1 VLIQQRSLMNSGSV
15 VNLPS
20 FHPALSLKKIPF
32 LLLVS
37 DFLGIVFCL
46 KICAVFG
53 LGDFKLDLDLLF
65 FGFLILVLLGLY
77 LGDTYRPDSQLEG
90 LRAPARILVTNVLI
104 GCVTATSLYFIGLW
118 RNTSFLTEHNLWL
131 PSLLLF
137 TLWAV
142 LTRIWSAT
150 WIRNHVDHCR
160 WLLVENNSF
169 AEGCH
174 KTLLSQPSIGQF
186 TILRSQLASA
196 SAAQSIANCDSLDR
210 LSTYLEQPWTGVIIS
225 EHTQLSDNQTRI
237 LMEARLR
244 GVQVMSP
251 QDFHENFRF
260 RIPADTLKD
269 SWFLL
274 SAGFNLFRGRVSWKL
289 KRVFDVCIASLLLLF
304 LAPVM
309 LLAAIAVK
317 LDSPGS
323 IFYSQTRTGLNGES
337 FRVYKFRSM
346 YQDAEKRG
354 AQWASER
361 DPRIT
366 RVGYWLRI
374 LRIDELPQIWNVLK
388 GEMSLIGP
396 RPERPE
402 FDVQLAEA
410 IPYYQLRYLVKPGIT
425 GWAQV
430 MYPYGASVED
440 AYEKFAYDL
449 YYIKNFSFW
458 LDIAIVLKTIRV
470 VFLGKGR

>member
-1 VLIQQRSLMNSGSV
+1 VVLQQQSIANVDSSINFHSFQPVPSLT
-15 VNLPS
+15 
-20 FHPALSLKKIPF
+20 KIP
-32 LLLVS
+32 LLLLLS
-37 DFLGIVFCL
+37 DFIGIIFCL
-46 KICAVFG
+46 KICHV
-53 LGDFKLDLDLLF
+53 LGFSEFNLDLDLLF
-65 FGFLILVLLGLY
+65 LCFLILVLLGLY

-90 LRAPARILVTNVLI
+90 LRAPARILIVNIVI
-104 GCVTATSLYFIGLW
+104 GCVTASIIYFLGLW
-118 RNTSFLTEHNLWL
+118 DNTLFLAKHDVWL
-131 PSLLLF
+131 PSLFLF
-137 TLWAV
+137 TFWAV
-142 LTRIWSAT
+142 LTRLWSASWT
-150 WIRNHVDHCR
+150 RSHIEQRR
-160 WLLVENNSF
+160 WLLLENSCF
-169 AEGCH
+169 ATEEGS
-174 KTLLSQPSIGQF
+174 KALFFKPFLGQF
-186 TILRSQLASA
+186 TILSA
-196 SAAQSIANCDSLDR
+196 QIGATSPSAANCDSLTK
-210 LSTYLEQPWTGVIIS
+210 LSTYLEQPWTGVIVS
-225 EHTQLSDNQTRI
+225 EHTQLSDADTHI

-244 GVQVMSP
+244 GVPVMTP
-251 QDFHENFRF
+251 QDFYESLQFK
-260 RIPADTLKD
+260 IPADTLKD

-274 SAGFNLFRGRVSWKL
+274 STGFNLFRSRVSCKL
-289 KRVFDVCIASLLLLF
+289 KRVFDVSMSSLLLL
-304 LAPVM
+304 LLTPVM

-317 LDSPGS
+317 LDSSGS
-323 IFYSQTRTGLNGES
+323 VFYSQTRTGLNGES

-346 YQDAEKRG
+346 YQDAESRG

-402 FDVQLAEA
+402 FDVKLAEA

-449 YYIKNFSFW
+449 YYIKNFSFF
-458 LDIAIVLKTIRV
+458 LDIAIALKTIRV
-470 VFLGKGR
+470 VLLGKGR

>member
-1 VLIQQRSLMNSGSV
+1 VLIQQRSPTNPGSV
-15 VNLPS
+15 INLPS
-20 FHPALSLKKIPF
+20 FQPTLSLKEIPF
-32 LLLVS
+32 LLLIS
-37 DFLGIVFCL
+37 DLLGIIFCL
-46 KICAVFG
+46 KFCDALG
-53 LGDFKLDLDLLF
+53 LGEFKLELDLLF

-90 LRAPARILVTNVLI
+90 LRAPARILITNVLI

-118 RNTSFLTEHNLWL
+118 RNTSFLTEHDLWL

-137 TLWAV
+137 TVWTV

-150 WIRNHVDHCR
+150 WIRNHIDQRR
-160 WLLVENNSF
+160 WLLLENNASF
-169 AEGCH
+169 AEGDR
-174 KTLLSQPSIGQF
+174 KTLLSQPSLGQF
-186 TILRSQLASA
+186 TILHSQSD
-196 SAAQSIANCDSLDR
+196 SAAQFTANCDSLDR
-210 LSTYLEQPWTGVIIS
+210 LSTYLEQSWTGVIIS
-225 EHTQLSDNQTRI
+225 EHTQLSDAQTRL

-244 GVQVMSP
+244 GLEVMSP

-260 RIPADTLKD
+260 RIPADALKD

-274 SAGFNLFRGRVSWKL
+274 SAGFNLFRSRVSWKL
-289 KRVFDVCIASLLLLF
+289 KRVFDISLSSLLLLLF
-304 LAPVM
+304 LPVM
-309 LLAAIAVK
+309 FLAAIAIK

-323 IFYSQTRTGLNGES
+323 IFYSQTRTGLKGES
-337 FRVYKFRSM
+337 FQVYKFRSM
-346 YQDAEKRG
+346 EQDAEKQG

-366 RVGYWLRI
+366 KVGHWLRI
-374 LRIDELPQIWNVLK
+374 LRIDELPQIWNVLQ

-402 FDVQLAEA
+402 FDAELAKA

-458 LDIAIVLKTIRV
+458 LDIAIALKTIRV
-470 VFLGKGR
+470 VVLGKGR

>member
-1 VLIQQRSLMNSGSV
+1 VLIQQGLTVNTSLSS
-15 VNLPS
+15 NLPS
-20 FHPALSLKKIPF
+20 FKQILSSKNIAI
-32 LLLVS
+32 LLLLS
-37 DFLGIVFCL
+37 DFIGLLLCL
-46 KICAVFG
+46 KLSAG
-53 LGDFKLDLDLLF
+53 LGLGEFNVGFDLLF
-65 FGFLILVLLGLY
+65 SGFLVLVLLGLY

-90 LRAPARILVTNVLI
+90 LRAPARIFVANVLTGTI
-104 GCVTATSLYFIGLW
+104 TATAIYLLELWGNIRFAGHGLW
-118 RNTSFLTEHNLWL
+118 MPTLA
-131 PSLLLF
+131 LF
-137 TLWAV
+137 TVWAV
-142 LTRIWSAT
+142 LTRFCSAK
-150 WIRNHVDHCR
+150 WIRNHMGQR
-160 WLLVENNSF
+160 QWLLLEVDASNRASRERVSLTEAAIGKF
-169 AEGCH
+169 TVLRSSAE
-174 KTLLSQPSIGQF
+174 TSSQPADL
-186 TILRSQLASA
+186 TTVDTLA
-196 SAAQSIANCDSLDR
+196 
-210 LSTYLEQPWTGVIIS
+210 TYLAQPWTGVIVS
-225 EHTQLSDNQTRI
+225 DQLQLSDAQTRQ
-237 LMEARLR
+237 LMQARLR

-251 QDFHENFRF
+251 QDFHENYRF
-260 RIPADTLKD
+260 RIPANTLQD
-269 SWFLL
+269 SWFLMT
-274 SAGFNLFRGRVSWKL
+274 AGFNLFRSRVSWKL
-289 KRVFDVCIASLLLLF
+289 KRVVDISATSLMLVV
-304 LAPVM
+304 LAPIM

-323 IFYSQTRTGLNGES
+323 ILYSQIRTGLNGES
-337 FRVYKFRSM
+337 FKVYKFRSM
-346 YQDAEKRG
+346 YQDAESRG

-374 LRIDELPQIWNVLK
+374 LRIDELPQIWNVLR

-402 FDVQLAEA
+402 FDVKLAEA

-470 VFLGKGR
+470 VLLGKGR